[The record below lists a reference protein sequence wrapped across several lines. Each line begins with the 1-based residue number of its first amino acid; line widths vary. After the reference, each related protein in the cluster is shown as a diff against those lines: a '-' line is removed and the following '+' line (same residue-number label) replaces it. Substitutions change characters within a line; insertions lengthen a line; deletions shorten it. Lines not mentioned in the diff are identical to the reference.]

1 MGNGSPY
8 TRSFE
13 DIFGEEKEE
22 EKNVQQQQ
30 KVNSTYSRSFEDIFG
45 KEESQSTNVN
55 AAPSARGVYDLADD
69 NNFAVIGK
77 YMDQR
82 FGMTIENHER
92 QEIVDAYINNM
103 RKFNFGQS
111 VTTLGE
117 LSYLNAAKRD
127 ENSERL
133 NTAASAY
140 QLFDNMKGAFAEGTT
155 GMQKLDAVYDYGR
168 ALIWD
173 PVNLVSFGIGKL
185 AAQGGLKVVNQSIK
199 QMALESAKNI
209 LGTRALKNP
218 KLLQETAIQQQRLIR
233 PGVMKQLR
241 GQEAITSAS
250 KRDMLGTFG
259 AETVASG
266 LIDGAYQTSLRRVDL
281 QDQHSW
287 LQTGINAVAGAAAFG
302 GIYGAMRYVSKK
314 GARTGDNIGLAA
326 KAFDG
331 MAKEKADALALLG
344 IDTTKINAKKMKELK
359 ANPDKFIND
368 LKVSREAQEKWTQ
381 KVLNG
386 SISRETAAGR
396 EITDDVSI
404 LNSFLFG
411 ELDETT
417 GQSFKGIQQILE
429 EYEIRMPQDRGGAVN
444 FTDWLTNTIDELPKN
459 AQDEINGIYRVTLG
473 AIKDSSYTGKNF
485 TGKGQGG
492 EILANEMSEWGKRG
506 HTLAMLSKQLKQV
519 ADVTDED
526 VVMQAAKMHLDP
538 ALPEGAFTKGLIG
551 AQGLQQSFIKA
562 LVTHPATVGLN
573 VVGWQA
579 ASTLQSS
586 ADIVRGTLYGGASF
600 FNKVAGRDVQAAE
613 YANIGKLMMSL
624 QRQKVMNL
632 VDPRATMDEM
642 LDYIAFNPKAG
653 KELFRYISGGIEDDA
668 VLRSLLDVGPL
679 TEQTKKQVK
688 EGFGQK
694 SKVSRIDKVIDG
706 FQTIYGVKA
715 QDILTKSVEFMY
727 NIDKQIRINHGVTYK
742 EFISSPRLWEKM
754 EIVDPKNPAAGWA
767 AMQGAAVNDT
777 LKSVYAKSY
786 GKDLDA
792 KSGVVKII
800 PFLAKGIEEMRR
812 VPVLGALVP
821 FGQFFNN
828 TLAHM
833 FDYTGISLIHKPF
846 AKSSTSYM
854 DLTTKAAIGLSVIG
868 ATATAQ
874 RKNVEEGLA
883 WHEERISDGT
893 VRSRLY
899 DFPFSFYKA
908 IGVLG
913 VHVSNGD
920 GIPKDLF
927 KDIVTQFGPSGLLR
941 GVGDVGKGMYAAFE
955 ELFTNDNV
963 DVSAALTK
971 AIGGAVSMYA
981 SGLTRPLDPVN
992 LVVGISRGEKYVDR
1006 DKNQG
1011 TKSLNYSMRYL
1022 DQIFEGLGAPFPKLI
1037 GQEVPEEKNQPLTSE
1052 KGRAPI
1058 GRLFGF
1064 RESNRQSS
1072 MQKMFNEVGMP
1083 QWRTNIKSYVPK
1095 ADNAFDGAIS
1105 DIIEYKAA
1113 TLIDS
1118 PVWKTSSLTDR
1129 KYLIS
1134 KILSGSK
1141 KEATQRLENSYDKED
1156 NRMALLYKLTK
1167 RGGTVSKR
1175 NLQEYMADLNIE
1187 IPVEELTLK
1196 QLRLINSYAESD
1208 RKQQKDLN
1216 LYVN

>member
-1 MGNGSPY
+1 MGNALPY
-8 TRSFE
+8 TGSFKDDFGKTKEEQEQQNKETSMYSGSFE
-13 DIFGEEKEE
+13 DDFGEKK
-22 EKNVQQQQ
+22 KNVY
-30 KVNSTYSRSFEDIFG
+30 KP
-45 KEESQSTNVN
+45 
-55 AAPSARGVYDLADD
+55 PSARGVYDLADD
-69 NNFAVIGK
+69 NNFAVVGK

-82 FGMTIENHER
+82 FGMTTENHER

-241 GQEAITSAS
+241 GQEAIKEAS

-302 GIYGAMRYVSKK
+302 GIYGAMRYISKK

-417 GQSFKGIQQILE
+417 GQGFKGIQQILE

-459 AQDEINGIYRVTLG
+459 AQDEINKIYRVTLG

-538 ALPEGAFTKGLIG
+538 ALPEGAFTKGLLG

-679 TEQTKKQVK
+679 TEQTKKQIK

-786 GKDLDA
+786 GKDLDS

-812 VPVLGALVP
+812 IPGIGALVP

-899 DFPFSFYKA
+899 DFPF
-908 IGVLG
+908 
-913 VHVSNGD
+913 
-920 GIPKDLF
+920 
-927 KDIVTQFGPSGLLR
+927 
-941 GVGDVGKGMYAAFE
+941 
-955 ELFTNDNV
+955 
-963 DVSAALTK
+963 TK
-971 AIGGAVSMYA
+971 
-981 SGLTRPLDPVN
+981 L
-992 LVVGISRGEKYVDR
+992 
-1006 DKNQG
+1006 
-1011 TKSLNYSMRYL
+1011 
-1022 DQIFEGLGAPFPKLI
+1022 
-1037 GQEVPEEKNQPLTSE
+1037 
-1052 KGRAPI
+1052 
-1058 GRLFGF
+1058 
-1064 RESNRQSS
+1064 
-1072 MQKMFNEVGMP
+1072 
-1083 QWRTNIKSYVPK
+1083 
-1095 ADNAFDGAIS
+1095 
-1105 DIIEYKAA
+1105 
-1113 TLIDS
+1113 
-1118 PVWKTSSLTDR
+1118 
-1129 KYLIS
+1129 
-1134 KILSGSK
+1134 
-1141 KEATQRLENSYDKED
+1141 
-1156 NRMALLYKLTK
+1156 
-1167 RGGTVSKR
+1167 
-1175 NLQEYMADLNIE
+1175 
-1187 IPVEELTLK
+1187 
-1196 QLRLINSYAESD
+1196 
-1208 RKQQKDLN
+1208 
-1216 LYVN
+1216 

>member
-1 MGNGSPY
+1 MGNALPY
-8 TRSFE
+8 TGSFKDDFGKTKEEQEQQNKETSMYSGSFE
-13 DIFGEEKEE
+13 DDFGEKK
-22 EKNVQQQQ
+22 KNVY
-30 KVNSTYSRSFEDIFG
+30 KP
-45 KEESQSTNVN
+45 
-55 AAPSARGVYDLADD
+55 PSARGVYDLADD
-69 NNFAVIGK
+69 NNFAVVGK

-82 FGMTIENHER
+82 FGMTTKNHER

-209 LGTRALKNP
+209 LGTKALKNP

-241 GQEAITSAS
+241 GQEAIKEAS

-417 GQSFKGIQQILE
+417 GQGFKGIQQILE

-492 EILANEMSEWGKRG
+492 EILAKEMSEWAKRG

-538 ALPEGAFTKGLIG
+538 ALPEGAFTKGLLG

-679 TEQTKKQVK
+679 TEQTKKQIK

-786 GKDLDA
+786 GKDLDS

-812 VPVLGALVP
+812 IPGIGALVP

-920 GIPKDLF
+920 GVPKDLF

-955 ELFTNDNV
+955 ELFTNENV

-971 AIGGAVSMYA
+971 SIGGAVSMYA

-992 LVVGISRGEKYVDR
+992 LVVGISRGEKYVER

-1022 DQIFEGLGAPFPKLI
+1022 DQIFEGLGAPFPKLL

-1105 DIIEYKAA
+1105 DIIESKAA

-1141 KEATQRLENSYDKED
+1141 KEATQRLENSYSLED